1 MDYFTNKNKPVMVSL
16 STIYSQVSGSR
27 GVNSQNTFGLLRP
40 ISTQTEQDIGGVA
53 LSGFTGPNTIV
64 NLPVQAPLIIQSK
77 WFDELLNE
85 TVTSDYIITFPVG
98 QYSYSQMLSILNS
111 TLPAFSDSP
120 YPGTVYGLGGTYVI
134 QDPPTNLPVEKS
146 PINSKFIFEQFSDIL
161 EQTFSGTVAEH
172 IYQSFTIKFTRESYP
187 LWVML
192 GLTTI
197 QNPLEQFENVSDFVI
212 PIFVQSRTFDG
223 TDTTIVYDVGSPIYA
238 PYTFNFSGTKNLY
251 VYTNGQIPSS
261 FRSPFDNNNESNLI
275 CRIPV
280 QVPYGF
286 VIDFEPQNLAWAQ
299 VKNLNL
305 SNIQLTVYDDF
316 NHRVDFQGAN
326 FQCDIMVRFAKD
338 EDALL
343 NVSGTAGVPNSLL
356 KTTPSDLMHP
366 SAMSYNNGGGRDL
379 LGSSQIKLGRRK
391 LEQV

>member
-1 MDYFTNKNKPVMVSL
+1 MVSL

-53 LSGFTGPNTIV
+53 LSSFTGPNTIV
-64 NLPVQAPLIIQSK
+64 NLPLPAPLTIQSR
-77 WFDELLNE
+77 WFDESLNE
-85 TVTSDYIITFPVG
+85 TVTSDYTITLPEG
-98 QYSYSQMLSILNS
+98 QYSYSQMLAILNAS
-111 TLPAFSDSP
+111 LPAFSDSP
-120 YPGTVYGLGGTYVI
+120 YPATVYGLGGTYVPVS
-134 QDPPTNLPVEKS
+134 PPSNQPVEKS
-146 PINSKFIFEQFSDIL
+146 PINSKFIFEQFSNIL
-161 EQTFSGTVAEH
+161 GQTFPGTVAQH
-172 IYQSFTIKFTRESYP
+172 IYQSFTIKFSRPSYP

-192 GLTTI
+192 GLTAI
-197 QNPLEQFENVSDFVI
+197 QNPLDQFEDVSDYTI

-223 TDTTIVYDVGSPIYA
+223 VDTTIVYDVGDPIFA

-275 CRIPV
+275 CRVPIS
-280 QVPYGF
+280 VPYGF
-286 VIDFEPQNLAWAQ
+286 VIEYQAQNLAWAQ

-305 SNIQLTVYDDF
+305 SNIQITVFDDF
-316 NHRVDFQGAN
+316 NRRVDFQGAN

-338 EDALL
+338 EDALM
-343 NVSGTAGVPNSLL
+343 NVSGTTGLPNSLSR
-356 KTTPSDLMHP
+356 TTPSDLMHP
-366 SAMSYNNGGGRDL
+366 SAMSYNNAGGRDT

-391 LEQV
+391 LNTE